1 MKLAPVDEAWAAALR
16 IPKRKGDAE
25 VGPPLGGT
33 RAATGDDVGA
43 DDAEARDDEAVA
55 PLAVMLSCDMPAS
68 THVGELW
75 RAARRRSTRATE
87 HRVTIWILTERSP
100 CRFSLNPRWP
110 HDHSTTRVDADPSCS
125 VILCVGE
132 VRLNHYLIITLVPEP
147 SHS

>member
-1 MKLAPVDEAWAAALR
+1 MKKNGRRRRKEGEEEDE
-16 IPKRKGDAE
+16 KGNE
-25 VGPPLGGT
+25 PPL
-33 RAATGDDVGA
+33 DVF
-43 DDAEARDDEAVA
+43 ARF
-55 PLAVMLSCDMPAS
+55 
-68 THVGELW
+68 
-75 RAARRRSTRATE
+75 ATE
-87 HRVTIWILTERSP
+87 HTVTIWILTERSP